1 MQFLKTLLVV
11 FTVALAVGFAFNNW
25 DVVSVRLWGG
35 LLVDINLPLLMLV
48 CFLAGLLP
56 TYFWHQAVRWRMK
69 QRLQSSERAVQELR
83 VAVGTAPAAPA
94 ATPFAAPPADG
105 APLPVPPAA
114 PPLIDEPR
122 P

>member
-1 MQFLKTLLVV
+1 MQFLKTLLIV

-35 LLVDINLPLLMLV
+35 MLVDINLPLLLLIA
-48 CFLAGLLP
+48 FLAGLLP
-56 TYFWHQAVRWRMK
+56 TYFWHQAVRWRLK
-69 QRLQSSERAVQELR
+69 QRLQSSERAIQDLR
-83 VAVGTAPAAPA
+83 VAIGTAPAAPL
-94 ATPFAAPPADG
+94 TPEPAPA
-105 APLPVPPAA
+105 PPAA

>member
-35 LLVDINLPLLMLV
+35 LLIDINLPLLLLI

-56 TYFWHQAVRWRMK
+56 TYFWHQAVRWRLK
-69 QRLQSSERAVQELR
+69 QRLQSSERAVQDLR
-83 VAVGTAPAAPA
+83 LAV
-94 ATPFAAPPADG
+94 ATPPPTPSTGTVWPADG
-105 APLPVPPAA
+105 APLPPPSAA
-114 PPLIDEPR
+114 PPLIDDPR